1 MYNKIKV
8 KSSFLEKASCMAE
21 RSREYALTSNIK
33 NKKGGHRV
41 IDPIVL
47 EREKR
52 RVKKNFL

>member
-1 MYNKIKV
+1 
-8 KSSFLEKASCMAE
+8 MAE